1 MVVEERTDDLE
12 SRISRLE
19 GIVEQINLRLED
31 INTRMT
37 SLETRMNVQIVLTF
51 GVWATVVG
59 TLLAMLIRG

>member
-37 SLETRMNVQIVLTF
+37 SLETRMNVQIALTF
-51 GVWATVVG
+51 GVWATVVVI
-59 TLLAMLIRG
+59 LLAMLIRG